1 MKKKS
6 TSKGF
11 SIVLILFVFTHMGCE
26 TKMNQSTS
34 QNKEE
39 ILYRPNFHFTPK
51 TNWMNDP
58 NGMFY
63 YKGKFHLYFQHN
75 PEDNIWGPM
84 HWGHATSEDLKTW
97 EEHPIALYPDSLGT
111 IFSGSAVVDFHNTS
125 GFGSLENPP
134 IVAIFT
140 YHNAKAEQ
148 EGSTQFQTQ
157 GIAYSLDEGYSW
169 TKYASNPVIQNPGIR
184 DFRDPK
190 VFWLESEQKWILT
203 LAAGQET
210 QFYTSKNLKE
220 WKYASS
226 FGEGIGNHDGVWE
239 CPDLFPLSL
248 SETNEVKWVHL
259 VSINPGGPNGG
270 SATQYFVGDF
280 DGKAFTLDSKFEKEL
295 EKEHTFWTDY
305 GKDNYAGVTF
315 SNWTEKSGNVL
326 YLGWM
331 SNWEYATKVPTT
343 IWRSAMTTA
352 RELKLTKTK
361 TGYRLLSL
369 PDQNWASFS
378 VNQFIQPSRKISK
391 RENLLPK
398 GTVNLSKA
406 ELTFELHKLKSE
418 SYSFILSNDIGEEL
432 SFGLDFSKNQYFI
445 DRKNTGN
452 VSFSET
458 FASKPS
464 IAPRFETLD
473 KMTLTA
479 LFDKTSVELFF
490 DNGKTVMTELFFP
503 NAPFNQ
509 LDLVTDGLGAELIQ
523 FKVIALH

>member
-1 MKKKS
+1 
-6 TSKGF
+6 
-11 SIVLILFVFTHMGCE
+11 
-26 TKMNQSTS
+26 
-34 QNKEE
+34 
-39 ILYRPNFHFTPK
+39 
-51 TNWMNDP
+51 
-58 NGMFY
+58 
-63 YKGKFHLYFQHN
+63 
-75 PEDNIWGPM
+75 
-84 HWGHATSEDLKTW
+84 
-97 EEHPIALYPDSLGT
+97 
-111 IFSGSAVVDFHNTS
+111 
-125 GFGSLENPP
+125 
-134 IVAIFT
+134 
-140 YHNAKAEQ
+140 
-148 EGSTQFQTQ
+148 
-157 GIAYSLDEGYSW
+157 
-169 TKYASNPVIQNPGIR
+169 
-184 DFRDPK
+184 
-190 VFWLESEQKWILT
+190 
-203 LAAGQET
+203 
-210 QFYTSKNLKE
+210 
-220 WKYASS
+220 
-226 FGEGIGNHDGVWE
+226 
-239 CPDLFPLSL
+239 
-248 SETNEVKWVHL
+248 
-259 VSINPGGPNGG
+259 
-270 SATQYFVGDF
+270 
-280 DGKAFTLDSKFEKEL
+280 
-295 EKEHTFWTDY
+295 
-305 GKDNYAGVTF
+305 
-315 SNWTEKSGNVL
+315 
-326 YLGWM
+326 M

-378 VNQFIQPSRKISK
+378 VNQSIQPSRKISK